1 MPFSATAVN
10 RDTSL
15 RAEIDVN
22 GRHSIVTD
30 EPADLGGEDTAPAPH
45 ELLPAM
51 LASCISTMVSL
62 YARRKGW
69 ELGEVRVDVDYEYE
83 VTPRRLEVDVHL
95 PAGLSD
101 EQAARLER
109 VARTCPVGRA
119 FEAGFTLEERIHVG
133 QAAPA

>member
-1 MPFSATAVN
+1 MPFTATSVN
-10 RDTSL
+10 RSGSL

-22 GRHSIVTD
+22 GRHTIVTD

-51 LASCISTMVSL
+51 LASCISTMVTL

-69 ELGEVRVDVDYEYE
+69 ELGEVRVDVTYDHDSA
-83 VTPRRLEVDVHL
+83 PRRLEADVIL
-95 PAGLSD
+95 PDGLSED
-101 EQAARLER
+101 QVARLER

-119 FEAGFTLEERIHVG
+119 FEAGFTLEERVHV
-133 QAAPA
+133 APVASR

>member
-1 MPFSATAVN
+1 MPFTATSVN
-10 RDTSL
+10 RSGSL

-22 GRHSIVTD
+22 GRHAIVTD

-51 LASCISTMVSL
+51 LASCISTMVTL
-62 YARRKGW
+62 YANRKGW
-69 ELGEVRVDVDYEYE
+69 EIGEVRVDVTYDPES
-83 VTPRRLEVDVHL
+83 TPRRLEADVLL
-95 PAGLSD
+95 PPGLSP

-119 FEAGFTLEERIHVG
+119 FEAGFVLEERVRTA
-133 QAAPA
+133 QAA